1 MWKEQAGESTEVEQ
15 ESRIT
20 CSTVDAFQGQERDII
35 VISLTRSNPTGEIG
49 FLKEYRRI
57 NVAMTRAKHHLLVI
71 GDGATVGQDA
81 FFESLLKHAESH
93 GAYRSAW
100 EWMHESDNPGS

>member
-1 MWKEQAGESTEVEQ
+1 M
-15 ESRIT
+15 
-20 CSTVDAFQGQERDII
+20 DAFQGQERDII
-35 VISLTRSNPTGEIG
+35 VISLTRSNAAGEIG

-57 NVAMTRAKHHLLVI
+57 NVAMTRAKHHLLMI

-81 FFESLLKHAESH
+81 FFESLLSQAESQ

-100 EWMHESDNPGS
+100 EWMQ